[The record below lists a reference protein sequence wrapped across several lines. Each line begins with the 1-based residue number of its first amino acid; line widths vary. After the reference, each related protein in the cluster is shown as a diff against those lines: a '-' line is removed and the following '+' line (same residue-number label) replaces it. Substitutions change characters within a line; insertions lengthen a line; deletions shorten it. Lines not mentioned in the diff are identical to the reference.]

1 MKLAKIVIVGKDEA
15 GKSTLVQNIIPGALN
30 IERHGRTIALD
41 YGNIEHKDY
50 KLHLF
55 GTPGQTRF
63 RIVRDIVARGMDMAV
78 WMLDY
83 SRRFDERDDEIL
95 EFLNESKVPFLVFAN
110 IKPGV
115 QKERRRVTRLIGE
128 PPALRG
134 IIIGSA
140 KSGFRVTELLDEIVS
155 VLDTLDGPK
164 RRQAVK
170 EAGCLAEDEGGEA

>member
-1 MKLAKIVIVGKDEA
+1 MKLAKVVIVGKDEA

-30 IERHGRTIALD
+30 IERQGRTIALD
-41 YGNIEHKDY
+41 YGNKVHQGY

-63 RIVRDIVARGMDMAV
+63 RIVRDIVARGMDVAV
-78 WMLDY
+78 WVLDY
-83 SRRFDERDDEIL
+83 SRRFDDRDKEIL
-95 EFLNESKVPFLVFAN
+95 EFLGESKVPFIVFAN

-128 PPALRG
+128 PPGLKG

-140 KSGFRVTELLDEIVS
+140 KSGFRVAELLDEIVT
-155 VLDTLDGPK
+155 VLESDDG
-164 RRQAVK
+164 RNRERAVQK
-170 EAGCLAEDEGGEA
+170 ECAE

>member
-1 MKLAKIVIVGKDEA
+1 MNLAKVVIVGKDEA
-15 GKSTLVQNIIPGALN
+15 GKSTLVQNIIPGAMN

-41 YGNIEHKDY
+41 YGNREHKSY

-63 RIVRDIVARGMDMAV
+63 RIVRDIVARGMDLAV
-78 WMLDY
+78 WVLDY
-83 SRRFDERDDEIL
+83 SRQFDDRDENIL
-95 EFLNESKVPFLVFAN
+95 EFLKESDVPFIVFAN

-115 QKERRRVTRLIGE
+115 QKERRKVTRLIGE
-128 PPALRG
+128 PQGLRG

-140 KSGFRVTELLDEIVS
+140 KSGFRVSELLDEIVA

-164 RRQAVK
+164 RRKKLVAK
-170 EAGCLAEDEGGEA
+170 EST

>member
-1 MKLAKIVIVGKDEA
+1 MKLAKVVIVGKDEA
-15 GKSTLVQNIIPGALN
+15 GKSTLVQNIVPGAIN

-41 YGNIEHKDY
+41 YGNREHLGC

-55 GTPGQTRF
+55 GTPGQARF
-63 RIVRDIVARGMDMAV
+63 RIVRDVVARGMDVAV
-78 WMLDY
+78 WVLDY
-83 SRRFDERDDEIL
+83 SRRFDDRDKEIL
-95 EFLNESKVPFLVFAN
+95 EFLSESKVPFIVFAN

-128 PPALRG
+128 PEGLKD

-155 VLDTLDGPK
+155 VLETLDDP
-164 RRQAVK
+164 RNRE
-170 EAGCLAEDEGGEA
+170 EALKKSASNR

>member
-15 GKSTLVQNIIPGALN
+15 GKSTLVQNIVPGAIN

-41 YGNIEHKDY
+41 YGNREHKAY

-55 GTPGQTRF
+55 GTPGQARF
-63 RIVRDIVARGMDMAV
+63 RIVRDVVSRGMDMAV
-78 WMLDY
+78 WVLDY
-83 SRRFDERDDEIL
+83 SRRFDERDQNIL
-95 EFLNESKVPFLVFAN
+95 EFLDQSKVSFIVFAN

-128 PPALRG
+128 PRGLKG

-140 KSGFRVTELLDEIVS
+140 KSGFRVAELLDEIVKILES
-155 VLDTLDGPK
+155 ENGSKKANRL
-164 RRQAVK
+164 
-170 EAGCLAEDEGGEA
+170 EDE